1 MLTFLTRR
9 VIVSILVLLA
19 ASFLVYE
26 LSASSGD
33 PLAELRTSTAR
44 NKAEQIHQ
52 KELLLHLNLPIELR
66 YFLWLWGVIQGIWGH
81 LDLGI
86 SATGQPVT
94 SMLQSAVAV
103 TVQLLLA
110 STVLA
115 IVFGVIVGITSAL
128 RQYSGYDYTV
138 TFLAFLFFSLPSFFV
153 AVILKAYVGIAF
165 NNFLVDPTIAT
176 WLLIALPLL
185 SGAIWQ
191 GILGGNAKKR
201 WLTFA
206 IAAVVT
212 AGVLFYISATHWL
225 LNPAL
230 GLPFIIVVGLG
241 LGLLVVVLT
250 TGIENRKSLYT
261 AITVVVIGA
270 AVYLP
275 FNGNPYGLTHVL
287 NFNIWILLAFG
298 VLAVAVGVVVGYLF
312 GGVDRWLSAR
322 TGGITAF
329 LVSGLI
335 VVDRFMQGW
344 QAYSTQIVNG
354 RPIATVG
361 AATPNL
367 SDYTH
372 SFWIQ
377 GLDSFTHLLLPTLSL
392 MLISLAG
399 YSRYSRANLL
409 DVLNQDYIRTA
420 RAKGLNER
428 TVVMRHAFRNSLIPL
443 TTVIAFDVGALVGG
457 AIVTETVFA
466 WSGMGQLFDQALLHT
481 DVNPLMGYFVVTGV
495 IIVVFNI
502 FADLIYSV
510 LDPRIRV
517 TV

>member
-19 ASFLVYE
+19 ASFLVYI

-33 PLAELRTSTAR
+33 PLASLRTSTAR
-44 NKAEQIHQ
+44 NKEEQIHA
-52 KELLLHLNLPIELR
+52 KILLLNLNVPIGIR
-66 YFLWLWGVIQGIWGH
+66 YFIWLWGVIQGLWGQ
-81 LDLGI
+81 LDLGH
-86 SATGQPVT
+86 SLTGQPVT
-94 SMLQSAVAV
+94 SMLSSAVGV

-110 STVLA
+110 STILA
-115 IVFGVIVGITSAL
+115 IVFGVLVGITSAL

-165 NNFLVDPTIAT
+165 NNFLQDPTIAP
-176 WLLIALPLL
+176 WLLIFLPLL

-191 GILGGNAKKR
+191 GILGGDAKKR

-212 AGVLFYISATHWL
+212 GGVLFYISATHWL
-225 LNPAL
+225 DNPSL
-230 GLPFIIVVGLG
+230 GIGVILVLGLG

-261 AITVVVIGA
+261 AIVVVAIG
-270 AVYLP
+270 
-275 FNGNPYGLTHVL
+275 GLAYFGFDAISRSLNLWSVL
-287 NFNIWILLAFG
+287 GL
-298 VLAVAVGVVVGYLF
+298 GVVAIGVGALVGWLF
-312 GGVDRWLSAR
+312 AGPDRWLSAR

-329 LVSGLI
+329 LVGGLI
-335 VVDRFMQGW
+335 VVDRFMQDF
-344 QAYSTQIVNG
+344 QIYSQEIVNG

-361 AATPNL
+361 SATPNL
-367 SDYTH
+367 SSYTS

-443 TTVIAFDVGALVGG
+443 TTVVAFDIGSLVGG

-466 WSGMGQLFDQALLHT
+466 WSGMGQLFDQALLTT

-495 IIVVFNI
+495 IIVLFNI

>member
-1 MLTFLTRR
+1 MLTFLSRR

-19 ASFLVYE
+19 ASFLVYV

-33 PLAELRTSTAR
+33 PLAALRTSTAR
-44 NKAEQIHQ
+44 NKEEQIHQ
-52 KELLLHLNLPIELR
+52 RELLLHLNVPIPIR
-66 YFLWLWGVIQGIWGH
+66 YFLWLWGVIQGLWGH
-81 LDLGI
+81 LDLGQSI
-86 SATGQPVT
+86 NGQPVT
-94 SMLQSAVAV
+94 QMLASAVSV
-103 TVQLLLA
+103 TVQLLIA
-110 STVLA
+110 SFILA
-115 IVFGVIVGITSAL
+115 IVFGVLVGITSAL

-165 NNFLVDPTIAT
+165 NNFLQNPTIAT
-176 WLLIALPLL
+176 WLLIGLPLL

-191 GILGGNAKKR
+191 GILGGNAKRR
-201 WLTFA
+201 WLIFG
-206 IAAVVT
+206 IATVVSF
-212 AGVLFYISATHWL
+212 GVLFYISATHWFD
-225 LNPAL
+225 NPSL
-230 GLPFIIVVGLG
+230 GPFVILVLGLG

-250 TGIENRKSLYT
+250 TGLENRKSLYT
-261 AITVVVIGA
+261 MVVVVAIGILA
-270 AVYLP
+270 YYG
-275 FNGNPYGLTHVL
+275 FNAISRSL
-287 NFNIWILLAFG
+287 NFGWVALLGLVAIGVG
-298 VLAVAVGVVVGYLF
+298 VLVGFLF
-312 GGVDRWLSAR
+312 AGPDRWLSAR

-329 LVSGLI
+329 LVGGLI
-335 VVDRFMQGW
+335 VIDRFMQDF
-344 QAYSTQIVNG
+344 QLYSSQIVNN

-367 SDYTH
+367 SSYTS

-428 TVVMRHAFRNSLIPL
+428 TVIMRHAFRNSLIPL
-443 TTVIAFDVGALVGG
+443 TTVVAFDIGALVGG
-457 AIVTETVFA
+457 AIITETVFA
-466 WSGMGQLFDQALLHT
+466 WSGMGVLFNNALNQT
-481 DVNPLMGYFVVTGV
+481 DVNALMGYFIVTGALIV
-495 IIVVFNI
+495 IFNI
-502 FADLIYSV
+502 VADILYSV

-517 TV
+517 AV

>member
-1 MLTFLTRR
+1 
-9 VIVSILVLLA
+9 
-19 ASFLVYE
+19 

-33 PLAELRTSTAR
+33 PLAQLRTSTAR
-44 NKAEQIHQ
+44 NKEEQIHAKILQ
-52 KELLLHLNLPIELR
+52 LHLNVPVGLR
-66 YFLWLWGVIQGIWGH
+66 YFIWLWGVIQGLWGH
-81 LDLGI
+81 LDLGV
-86 SATGQPVT
+86 SETGQPVT
-94 SMLQSAVAV
+94 SMLSSAVAV

-110 STVLA
+110 ATILA

-165 NNFLVDPTIAT
+165 NNFLQDPTIAL

-191 GILGGNAKKR
+191 GILGGNGKKR
-201 WLTFA
+201 WATFG
-206 IAAVVT
+206 IATVVT

-225 LNPAL
+225 DNPSL
-230 GLPFIIVVGLG
+230 GPVVILVLGLG
-241 LGLLVVVLT
+241 LGLLVVILT

-261 AITVVVIGA
+261 AVTVVVIG
-270 AVYLP
+270 
-275 FNGNPYGLTHVL
+275 FGLYFAFGAPGGLLHVL
-287 NFNIWILLAFG
+287 NFNIWLLLLFGLVSIGVG
-298 VLAVAVGVVVGYLF
+298 VLVGFLY
-312 GGVDRWLSAR
+312 GGVDRALSAR

-335 VVDRFMQGW
+335 VIDRFMQDW
-344 QAYSTQIVNG
+344 QLYSQNVVNG

-361 AATPNL
+361 SATPNL
-367 SDYTH
+367 SDFSS

-377 GLDSFTHLLLPTLSL
+377 GLDSFTHLLLPTISL

-443 TTVIAFDVGALVGG
+443 TTVIAFDIGALVGG

-466 WSGMGQLFDQALLHT
+466 WSGMGQLFDQSLLTT

-495 IIVVFNI
+495 IIVLFNI
-502 FADLIYSV
+502 FADLMYSV

>member
-9 VIVSILVLLA
+9 VVISILVLLA
-19 ASFLVYE
+19 ASFLVYL

-33 PLAELRTSTAR
+33 PLASLRTSTAR
-44 NKAEQIHQ
+44 NKEEQIHA
-52 KELLLHLNLPIELR
+52 KILLLHLDVPVGLR
-66 YFLWLWGVIQGIWGH
+66 YFIWLWGVIEGLWGQ
-81 LDLGI
+81 LDLGH
-86 SATGQPVT
+86 SLTGQPVT
-94 SMLQSAVAV
+94 SMLASAVAV

-110 STVLA
+110 STILA

-165 NNFLVDPTIAT
+165 NNFLQDPTIAP
-176 WLLIALPLL
+176 WLLVALPLL
-185 SGAIWQ
+185 SGLIWQ
-191 GILGGNAKKR
+191 GILGGAAKRR
-201 WLTFA
+201 WLIFGIATIVTF
-206 IAAVVT
+206 
-212 AGVLFYISATHWL
+212 GVLFYISATHWL
-225 LNPAL
+225 DDPGL
-230 GLPFIIVVGLG
+230 GIGVVLVLSVG

-261 AITVVVIGA
+261 ALTVAAIGTLLYYPI
-270 AVYLP
+270 VGP
-275 FNGNPYGLTHVL
+275 GGLTHVVL
-287 NFNIWILLAFG
+287 FNIWG
-298 VLAVAVGVVVGYLF
+298 VLGLGVVAIGVGVLVGYLF
-312 GGVDRWLSAR
+312 GGTDRWLSAR
-322 TGGITAF
+322 TGGIAAF
-329 LVSGLI
+329 LSSGLLLI
-335 VVDRFMQGW
+335 DRFMQDF
-344 QAYSTQIVNG
+344 QAYSTQIVNN

-361 AATPNL
+361 SSTPNL
-367 SDYTH
+367 SDFTS

-377 GLDSFTHLLLPTLSL
+377 GLDSFTHLLLPTISL

-443 TTVIAFDVGALVGG
+443 TTIVAFDIGALVGG

-466 WSGMGQLFDQALLHT
+466 WSGMGQLFDQALLTT
-481 DVNPLMGYFVVTGV
+481 DVNPLMGYFIVTGV
-495 IIVVFNI
+495 IIVLFNI
-502 FADLIYSV
+502 FADLVYSV

>member
-19 ASFLVYE
+19 ASFLVYI

-52 KELLLHLNLPIELR
+52 KELLLHLNLPIPAR
-66 YFLWLWGVIQGIWGH
+66 YFLWLWGVIQGVWGH

-94 SMLQSAVAV
+94 DMLSSAVSV

-165 NNFLVDPTIAT
+165 NNFLQDPTIAP
-176 WLLIALPLL
+176 WLLIVLPLL

-191 GILGGNAKKR
+191 GILGGGAKKR
-201 WLTFA
+201 WATFG
-206 IAAVVT
+206 IATVVT
-212 AGVLFYISATHWL
+212 FGVLFYISATHWL
-225 LNPAL
+225 NNPSL
-230 GLPFIIVVGLG
+230 GLPVILVLGLG

-261 AITVVVIGA
+261 AVTVVVIGGA
-270 AVYLP
+270 LYYP
-275 FNGNPYGLTHVL
+275 FAGPGGLMHVL
-287 NFNIWILLAFG
+287 NWNIWILLAFG
-298 VLAVAVGVVVGYLF
+298 IVAIGVGVLVGYLF

-335 VVDRFMQGW
+335 VIDRFMQGW
-344 QAYSTQIVNG
+344 EAYSTEIVNG

-367 SDYTH
+367 SDFTS

-377 GLDSFTHLLLPTLSL
+377 GLDSFTHLLLPTLAL

-443 TTVIAFDVGALVGG
+443 TTVVAFDIGALVGG

-481 DVNPLMGYFVVTGV
+481 DVNPLMGYFLVTGV
-495 IIVVFNI
+495 IIVLFNI
-502 FADLIYSV
+502 FADVSYSL

>member
-1 MLTFLTRR
+1 
-9 VIVSILVLLA
+9 VIISILVLLA
-19 ASFLVYE
+19 ASFLVYV

-33 PLAELRTSTAR
+33 PLATLRTSTAR
-44 NKAEQIHQ
+44 NKEEQIHQ
-52 KELLLHLNLPIELR
+52 RELLLHLNVPIPIR
-66 YFLWLWGVIQGIWGH
+66 YFLWLWGVVQGLWGH
-81 LDLGI
+81 LDLGTSI
-86 SATGQPVT
+86 NGQPVT
-94 SMLQSAVAV
+94 AMLASAVGV
-103 TVQLLLA
+103 TVQLLIA
-110 STVLA
+110 SFILA
-115 IVFGVIVGITSAL
+115 IVFGVLVGITSAL

-165 NNFLVDPTIAT
+165 NNFLADPTIAT
-176 WLLIALPLL
+176 WLLIGLPLL

-191 GILGGNAKKR
+191 GILGGDAKRR
-201 WLTFA
+201 WITFA
-206 IAAVVT
+206 IATVVT
-212 AGVLFYISATHWL
+212 GGVLFYISATHWL
-225 LNPAL
+225 DNPSL
-230 GLPFIIVVGLG
+230 GPVVILILGLG

-261 AITVVVIGA
+261 AIVVVAI
-270 AVYLP
+270 
-275 FNGNPYGLTHVL
+275 
-287 NFNIWILLAFG
+287 G
-298 VLAVAVGVVVGYLF
+298 VLAYFGFDAISRSLNLGWVLLLGLVAIGVGVLVGYLF
-312 GGVDRWLSAR
+312 AGPDRWLSAR

-329 LVSGLI
+329 LVGGLI
-335 VVDRFMQGW
+335 VVDRFMQDF
-344 QAYSTQIVNG
+344 QLYSSEIVNN

-367 SDYTH
+367 SSYTS
-372 SFWIQ
+372 SFWIE

-428 TVVMRHAFRNSLIPL
+428 TVIMRHAFRNSMIPL
-443 TTVIAFDVGALVGG
+443 TTVVAFDIGGLVGG
-457 AIVTETVFA
+457 AIITETVFA
-466 WSGMGQLFDQALLHT
+466 WSGMGVLFNNALNQT
-481 DVNPLMGYFVVTGV
+481 DVNALMGYFIVTGALIV
-495 IIVVFNI
+495 IFNI
-502 FADLIYSV
+502 IADLLYSV

>member
-9 VIVSILVLLA
+9 VVVSVLVLLA
-19 ASFLVYE
+19 ASFLVYL

-33 PLAELRTSTAR
+33 PLASLRTSTAR
-44 NKAEQIHQ
+44 NKEEQIHA
-52 KELLLHLNLPIELR
+52 KILLLNLNVPVGLR
-66 YFLWLWGVIQGIWGH
+66 YFIWLWGVIQGLWGH
-81 LDLGI
+81 LDLGQ
-86 SATGQPVT
+86 SLTGQPVT
-94 SMLQSAVAV
+94 SMLASAVAV

-165 NNFLVDPTIAT
+165 NNFLEDPTIAP
-176 WLLIALPLL
+176 WLLVALPLL

-191 GILGGNAKKR
+191 GILGGNAKRR
-201 WLTFA
+201 WITFG
-206 IAAVVT
+206 IATVVT
-212 AGVLFYISATHWL
+212 FGVLFYISATHWL
-225 LNPAL
+225 DNPSL
-230 GLPFIIVVGLG
+230 GLPVIIVLGLG
-241 LGLLVVVLT
+241 LGVLVVVLT
-250 TGIENRKSLYT
+250 TGLENRKSLYT
-261 AITVVVIGA
+261 AVTVVAIGA
-270 AVYLP
+270 VLWYP
-275 FNGNPYGLTHVL
+275 FDLISRGLNLWSVL
-287 NFNIWILLAFG
+287 GLG
-298 VLAVAVGVVVGYLF
+298 VLAIGVGGLVGYLF
-312 GGVDRWLSAR
+312 AGPDRWLSAR
-322 TGGITAF
+322 TGAITAF
-329 LVSGLI
+329 LTSGLI
-335 VVDRFMQGW
+335 VVDRFMQDW
-344 QAYSTQIVNG
+344 QLYSTEVVNG

-361 AATPNL
+361 SATPNL
-367 SDYTH
+367 SDVTS
-372 SFWIQ
+372 SFWIE
-377 GLDSFTHLLLPTLSL
+377 GLDSFTHLLLPTISL

-443 TTVIAFDVGALVGG
+443 TTVVAFDIGALVGG

-466 WSGMGQLFDQALLHT
+466 WSGMGQLFDQALITT

-495 IIVVFNI
+495 IIVLFNI
-502 FADLIYSV
+502 FADLVYSA

-517 TV
+517 AV

>member
-9 VIVSILVLLA
+9 VIISILVLLA
-19 ASFLVYE
+19 ASFLVYI

-33 PLAELRTSTAR
+33 PLAQLRTSTAR
-44 NKAEQIHQ
+44 NKEEQIHA
-52 KELLLHLNLPIELR
+52 KILALHLNIPVGLR
-66 YFLWLWGVIQGIWGH
+66 YFIWLWGVIQGLWGH
-81 LDLGI
+81 LDLGV
-86 SATGQPVT
+86 SETGQPVT
-94 SMLQSAVAV
+94 SMLSTAVAV

-165 NNFLVDPTIAT
+165 NNFLQDPTIAP
-176 WLLIALPLL
+176 WLLVALPLL
-185 SGAIWQ
+185 SGLIWQ

-201 WLTFA
+201 WATFG
-206 IAAVVT
+206 IATVVT
-212 AGVLFYISATHWL
+212 GAVLFYISATHWL
-225 LNPAL
+225 DNPSL
-230 GLPFIIVVGLG
+230 GPVVILVLGLG

-261 AITVVVIGA
+261 AVTVVIIGFGLYFAFA
-270 AVYLP
+270 AP
-275 FNGNPYGLTHVL
+275 GGLMHVL
-287 NFNIWILLAFG
+287 NFNIWLLLLCG
-298 VLAVAVGVVVGYLF
+298 VISVGVGILVGFLY
-312 GGVDRWLSAR
+312 GGVDRVLSAR

-329 LVSGLI
+329 LVAGLI
-335 VVDRFMQGW
+335 VIDRFMQDW
-344 QAYSTQIVNG
+344 QLYSTQVVNG

-361 AATPNL
+361 SATPNL
-367 SDYTH
+367 ADVTS

-377 GLDSFTHLLLPTLSL
+377 GLDSFTHLLLPTISL

-443 TTVIAFDVGALVGG
+443 TTVVAFDIGALVGG

-466 WSGMGQLFDQALLHT
+466 WSGMGQLFDQALLIT
-481 DVNPLMGYFVVTGV
+481 DVNPLMGYFIVTGV
-495 IIVVFNI
+495 IIVLFNI

>member
-9 VIVSILVLLA
+9 VIISILVLLA
-19 ASFLVYE
+19 ASFLVYV

-33 PLAELRTSTAR
+33 PLAQLRTSTAR
-44 NKAEQIHQ
+44 NKEEQIHQ
-52 KELLLHLNLPIELR
+52 RELLLHLNVPIPIR
-66 YFLWLWGVIQGIWGH
+66 YFLWLWGVVQGLWGH

-86 SATGQPVT
+86 SINGQPVT
-94 SMLQSAVAV
+94 AMLASAVGV
-103 TVQLLLA
+103 TVQLLIA
-110 STVLA
+110 SFVLA
-115 IVFGVIVGITSAL
+115 IVFGVLVGITSAL

-165 NNFLVDPTIAT
+165 NNFLANPTIAL
-176 WLLIALPLL
+176 WLLIGLPLL

-191 GILGGNAKKR
+191 GILGGEAKRR
-201 WLTFA
+201 WLIFG
-206 IAAVVT
+206 IATVVT

-225 LNPAL
+225 DNPSL
-230 GLPFIIVVGLG
+230 GPVVILILGMG

-261 AITVVVIGA
+261 AIVVVAIG
-270 AVYLP
+270 VGSY
-275 FNGNPYGLTHVL
+275 F
-287 NFNIWILLAFG
+287 AFG
-298 VLAVAVGVVVGYLF
+298 GPGGLFHILNINLGLLLLFGVVAIGVGVLVGYLF
-312 GGVDRWLSAR
+312 AGPDRWLSAR

-329 LVSGLI
+329 LVGGLI
-335 VVDRFMQGW
+335 VVDRFMQDF
-344 QAYSTQIVNG
+344 QLYSSQIVNN

-367 SDYTH
+367 SSYST

-428 TVVMRHAFRNSLIPL
+428 TVIMRHAFRNSLIPL
-443 TTVIAFDVGALVGG
+443 TTVVAFDIGGLVGG
-457 AIVTETVFA
+457 AIITETVFA
-466 WSGMGQLFDQALLHT
+466 WSGMGVLFNNALNQT
-481 DVNPLMGYFVVTGV
+481 DVNALMGYFIVTGALIV
-495 IIVVFNI
+495 IFNI
-502 FADLIYSV
+502 IADLLYSV

-517 TV
+517 SV

>member
-1 MLTFLTRR
+1 
-9 VIVSILVLLA
+9 
-19 ASFLVYE
+19 
-26 LSASSGD
+26 
-33 PLAELRTSTAR
+33 
-44 NKAEQIHQ
+44 
-52 KELLLHLNLPIELR
+52 
-66 YFLWLWGVIQGIWGH
+66 
-81 LDLGI
+81 
-86 SATGQPVT
+86 
-94 SMLQSAVAV
+94 
-103 TVQLLLA
+103 
-110 STVLA
+110 A

-165 NNFLVDPTIAT
+165 NNFLQDPTIAP

-185 SGAIWQ
+185 SGLIWQ
-191 GILGGNAKKR
+191 GILGGAAKRR
-201 WLTFA
+201 WLIFG
-206 IAAVVT
+206 IATIVSF
-212 AGVLFYISATHWL
+212 GVLFYISATHWL
-225 LNPAL
+225 DNPSL
-230 GLPFIIVVGLG
+230 GLPVIIILGLG

-261 AITVVVIGA
+261 AVVVVAIGA
-270 AVYLP
+270 LIWYP
-275 FNGNPYGLTHVL
+275 FKYDFSRDLTIWGVIGLG
-287 NFNIWILLAFG
+287 ILAI
-298 VLAVAVGVVVGYLF
+298 AVGGVVGYLF
-312 GGVDRWLSAR
+312 AGPDRWLSAR

-329 LVSGLI
+329 LVAGLI
-335 VVDRFMQGW
+335 LIDRFMQDW
-344 QAYSTQIVNG
+344 QLYSEGIVNG

-361 AATPNL
+361 SATPNL
-367 SDYTH
+367 SDFTH

-377 GLDSFTHLLLPTLSL
+377 GLDSFTHLLLPTISL

-443 TTVIAFDVGALVGG
+443 TTIVAFDIGALVGG

-466 WSGMGQLFDQALLHT
+466 WSGMGQLFDQALLST
-481 DVNPLMGYFVVTGV
+481 DVNPLMGYFIVTGV
-495 IIVVFNI
+495 IIVLFNI
-502 FADLIYSV
+502 FADLVYSV

>member
-9 VIVSILVLLA
+9 VIISILVLLA
-19 ASFLVYE
+19 ASFLVYV

-33 PLAELRTSTAR
+33 PLATLRTSTAR
-44 NKAEQIHQ
+44 NKLEQIHQ
-52 KELLLHLNLPIELR
+52 KELLLHLNVPIPIR
-66 YFLWLWGVIQGIWGH
+66 YFLWLWGVIQGLWGH

-86 SATGQPVT
+86 SINGQQVT
-94 SMLQSAVAV
+94 QMLASAVGV
-103 TVQLLLA
+103 TVNLLIA
-110 STVLA
+110 SFILA
-115 IVFGVIVGITSAL
+115 IIFGVLVGITSAL

-165 NNFLVDPTIAT
+165 NNFLQDPTIAT
-176 WLLIALPLL
+176 WLLIGLPLL
-185 SGAIWQ
+185 SGLIWQ
-191 GILGGNAKKR
+191 GILGGDSRRR
-201 WLTFA
+201 WLIFGIATIATF
-206 IAAVVT
+206 
-212 AGVLFYISATHWL
+212 GVLFYISATHWL
-225 LNPAL
+225 DNPSL
-230 GLPFIIVVGLG
+230 GPVVILVLGLG
-241 LGLLVVVLT
+241 LGLLVTVLT
-250 TGIENRKSLYT
+250 TGVENRKSLQTAVVT
-261 AITVVVIGA
+261 AIVG
-270 AVYLP
+270 
-275 FNGNPYGLTHVL
+275 FGLYWATGGPGGLFHTL
-287 NFNIWILLAFG
+287 NMSIWLLLAFG
-298 VLAVAVGVVVGYLF
+298 IVAVGVGVLIGYLF

-329 LVSGLI
+329 LVGGLI
-335 VVDRFMQGW
+335 VIDRFMQDFSI
-344 QAYSTQIVNG
+344 YSTEIVGG

-367 SDYTH
+367 TDYSH
-372 SFWIQ
+372 NFWIT

-428 TVVMRHAFRNSLIPL
+428 TVIMRHAFRNSLIPL
-443 TTVIAFDVGALVGG
+443 TTVVAFDIGALVGG
-457 AIVTETVFA
+457 AIITETVFA
-466 WSGMGQLFDQALLHT
+466 WSGMGVLFSNALTNT
-481 DVNPLMGYFVVTGV
+481 DVNALMGYFVVTGV
-495 IIVVFNI
+495 LIVIFNI
-502 FADLIYSV
+502 VADLLYSV

>member
-9 VIVSILVLLA
+9 VVISILVLLA
-19 ASFLVYE
+19 ASFLVYL

-33 PLAELRTSTAR
+33 PLASLRTSTAR
-44 NKAEQIHQ
+44 NKEEQIHA
-52 KELLLHLNLPIELR
+52 KILLLHLDVPVGLR
-66 YFLWLWGVIQGIWGH
+66 YFIWLWGVIEGLWGQ
-81 LDLGI
+81 LDLGH
-86 SATGQPVT
+86 SLTGQPVT
-94 SMLQSAVAV
+94 DMLASAVAV

-115 IVFGVIVGITSAL
+115 IVFGVLVGITSAL

-165 NNFLVDPTIAT
+165 NNFLQDPTIAP

-185 SGAIWQ
+185 SGLIWQ
-191 GILGGNAKKR
+191 GILGGVAKRR
-201 WLTFA
+201 WFIFGIATIVTF
-206 IAAVVT
+206 
-212 AGVLFYISATHWL
+212 GVLFYISATHWL
-225 LNPAL
+225 DNPSL
-230 GLPFIIVVGLG
+230 GLPVIIILGLG

-250 TGIENRKSLYT
+250 TGIENRKSVYT
-261 AITVVVIGA
+261 AVVVVAIGA
-270 AVYLP
+270 LAYFGFDAISRDLVIW
-275 FNGNPYGLTHVL
+275 GVIGL
-287 NFNIWILLAFG
+287 G
-298 VLAVAVGVVVGYLF
+298 VLAIAVGLLVGYLF
-312 GGVDRWLSAR
+312 AGPDRWLSAR
-322 TGGITAF
+322 TGAITAF

-335 VVDRFMQGW
+335 LIDRFMQDW
-344 QAYSTQIVNG
+344 QLYSDGVVNG

-361 AATPNL
+361 SATPNL
-367 SDYTH
+367 SDVTH

-377 GLDSFTHLLLPTLSL
+377 GLDSFTHLLLPTISL

-443 TTVIAFDVGALVGG
+443 TTIVAFDIGALVGG

-466 WSGMGQLFDQALLHT
+466 WSGMGQLFDQALLTT
-481 DVNPLMGYFVVTGV
+481 DVNPLMGYFIVTGV
-495 IIVVFNI
+495 IIVLFNI
-502 FADLIYSV
+502 FADLVYSV

>member
-9 VIVSILVLLA
+9 VVISILVLLA
-19 ASFLVYE
+19 ASFLVYL
-26 LSASSGD
+26 LSANSGD
-33 PLAELRTSTAR
+33 PLASLRTSTAR
-44 NKAEQIHQ
+44 NKEEQIHA
-52 KELLLHLNLPIELR
+52 KILLLHLDVPVGLR
-66 YFLWLWGVIQGIWGH
+66 YFIWLWGVIEGLWGQ
-81 LDLGI
+81 LDLGH
-86 SATGQPVT
+86 SLTGQPVT
-94 SMLQSAVAV
+94 DMLASAVAV

-110 STVLA
+110 STILA

-165 NNFLVDPTIAT
+165 NNFLQDPTIAP

-185 SGAIWQ
+185 SGLIWQ
-191 GILGGNAKKR
+191 GILGGAAKRR
-201 WLTFA
+201 WLIFG
-206 IAAVVT
+206 IATIVSF
-212 AGVLFYISATHWL
+212 GVLFYISATHWL
-225 LNPAL
+225 DNPSL
-230 GLPFIIVVGLG
+230 GLPVIIILGLG

-261 AITVVVIGA
+261 AVVVVAIGA
-270 AVYLP
+270 LIWYP
-275 FNGNPYGLTHVL
+275 FKYDFSRDLTIWGVIGLG
-287 NFNIWILLAFG
+287 ILAI
-298 VLAVAVGVVVGYLF
+298 AVGGVVGYLF
-312 GGVDRWLSAR
+312 AGPDRWLSAR

-329 LVSGLI
+329 LVAGLI
-335 VVDRFMQGW
+335 LIDRFMQDW
-344 QAYSTQIVNG
+344 QLYSEGIVNG

-361 AATPNL
+361 SATPNL
-367 SDYTH
+367 SDFTH

-377 GLDSFTHLLLPTLSL
+377 GLDSFTHLLLPTISL

-443 TTVIAFDVGALVGG
+443 TTIVAFDIGALVGG

-466 WSGMGQLFDQALLHT
+466 WSGMGQLFDQALLST
-481 DVNPLMGYFVVTGV
+481 DVNPLMGYFIVTGV
-495 IIVVFNI
+495 IIVLFNI
-502 FADLIYSV
+502 FADLVYSV

>member
-19 ASFLVYE
+19 ASFLVYV

-33 PLAELRTSTAR
+33 PLANLRTSTAR
-44 NKAEQIHQ
+44 NKEEQIHA
-52 KELLLHLNLPIELR
+52 KVLLRHLNVPIGIR
-66 YFLWLWGVIQGIWGH
+66 YFIWLWGVIQGIWGQ
-81 LDLGI
+81 LDLGN
-86 SATGQPVT
+86 SETGQPVT
-94 SMLQSAVAV
+94 AMLQSAVAV

-110 STVLA
+110 ATILA

-165 NNFLVDPTIAT
+165 NNFLQDPTIAP

-191 GILGGNAKKR
+191 GIIGGNAKKR
-201 WLTFA
+201 WATFG

-212 AGVLFYISATHWL
+212 AAVLTYISATHWL
-225 LNPAL
+225 DNPSL
-230 GLPFIIVVGLG
+230 GPVVILVLGLG

-261 AITVVVIGA
+261 AVTVAIIGFGLYFAFA
-270 AVYLP
+270 AP
-275 FNGNPYGLTHVL
+275 GGLFHVL
-287 NFNIWILLAFG
+287 NINIWLLILFG
-298 VLAVAVGVVVGYLF
+298 VIAIGVGALVGFLF
-312 GGVDRWLSAR
+312 GGVDRRLSAR

-335 VVDRFMQGW
+335 VIDRFMQDW
-344 QAYSTQIVNG
+344 QLYSTQVVNG

-361 AATPNL
+361 SATPNL
-367 SDYTH
+367 ADVTSN
-372 SFWIQ
+372 FWIQ
-377 GLDSFTHLLLPTLSL
+377 GLDSFTHLLLPTISL

-443 TTVIAFDVGALVGG
+443 TTVVAFDIGALVGG
-457 AIVTETVFA
+457 AIITETVFA
-466 WSGMGQLFDQALLHT
+466 WSGMGQLFDQALLTT
-481 DVNPLMGYFVVTGV
+481 DVDPLMGYFIVTGV
-495 IIVVFNI
+495 IIVIFNI
-502 FADLIYSV
+502 FADLAYSA

>member
-19 ASFLVYE
+19 ASFLVYI

-52 KELLLHLNLPIELR
+52 KELLLHLNIPIPLR
-66 YFLWLWGVIQGIWGH
+66 YFLWLWGVIQGLVGH

-110 STVLA
+110 STILA

-138 TFLAFLFFSLPSFFV
+138 TFLAFLFFSLPSFFI

-165 NNFLVDPTIAT
+165 NNFLQDPTIAP
-176 WLLIALPLL
+176 WLLVALPLL

-201 WLTFA
+201 WATFG

-225 LNPAL
+225 LNPSL
-230 GLPFIIVVGLG
+230 GLGVILVLGLG

-261 AITVVVIGA
+261 AVVVVVIGCFLW
-270 AVYLP
+270 YP
-275 FNGNPYGLTHVL
+275 FDLISRSL
-287 NFNIWILLAFG
+287 NIWSVLGLG
-298 VLAVAVGVVVGYLF
+298 VLAVGVGVLVGYLF
-312 GGVDRWLSAR
+312 GGVDRALSAR

-329 LVSGLI
+329 LVAGLI
-335 VVDRFMQGW
+335 VIDRFMQGW

-361 AATPNL
+361 SATPNL
-367 SDYTH
+367 SDYTS

-377 GLDSFTHLLLPTLSL
+377 GLDSFTHLLLPTISL

-443 TTVIAFDVGALVGG
+443 TTVVAFDIGALVGG
-457 AIVTETVFA
+457 AIITETVFA

-481 DVNPLMGYFVVTGV
+481 DVNPLMGYFIVTGV

-502 FADLIYSV
+502 IADLAYSA

>member
-9 VIVSILVLLA
+9 VVISILVLLA
-19 ASFLVYE
+19 ASFLVYL
-26 LSASSGD
+26 LSANSGD
-33 PLAELRTSTAR
+33 PLASLRTSTAR
-44 NKAEQIHQ
+44 NKEEQIHA
-52 KELLLHLNLPIELR
+52 KILLLHLDVPVGLR
-66 YFLWLWGVIQGIWGH
+66 YFIWLWGVIEGLWGQ
-81 LDLGI
+81 LDLGH
-86 SATGQPVT
+86 SLTGQPVT
-94 SMLQSAVAV
+94 DMLASAVAV

-110 STVLA
+110 STILA

-165 NNFLVDPTIAT
+165 NNFLQDPTIAP

-185 SGAIWQ
+185 SGLIWQ
-191 GILGGNAKKR
+191 GILGGAAKRR
-201 WLTFA
+201 WLIFGIATIVTF
-206 IAAVVT
+206 
-212 AGVLFYISATHWL
+212 GVLFYISATHWL
-225 LNPAL
+225 DNPRL
-230 GLPFIIVVGLG
+230 GLPVIIILGLG

-261 AITVVVIGA
+261 AVSVVAIGALLWFPFDLISRDLTIWGVIG
-270 AVYLP
+270 L
-275 FNGNPYGLTHVL
+275 G
-287 NFNIWILLAFG
+287 ILAI
-298 VLAVAVGVVVGYLF
+298 AVGGVVGYLF
-312 GGVDRWLSAR
+312 AGPDRWLSAR

-329 LVSGLI
+329 LVAGLI
-335 VVDRFMQGW
+335 LIDRFMQDW
-344 QAYSTQIVNG
+344 QLYSDGIVNG

-361 AATPNL
+361 SATPNL
-367 SDYTH
+367 SDFTH

-377 GLDSFTHLLLPTLSL
+377 GLDSFTHLLLPTISL

-443 TTVIAFDVGALVGG
+443 TTIVAFDIGALVGG

-466 WSGMGQLFDQALLHT
+466 WSGMGQLFDQALLTT
-481 DVNPLMGYFVVTGV
+481 DVNPLMGYFIVTGV
-495 IIVVFNI
+495 IIVLFNI
-502 FADLIYSV
+502 FADLVYSV